1 MKKINVLIQC
11 AGGAAAVGLIK
22 SLRLLSSDI
31 NIVGCDTDKL
41 ASGLYLSDKHYI
53 VQPVTNDNIALRW
66 AEIKNIIKNEKI
78 NFILPCGDHD
88 LLILST
94 YKNALREM
102 GVTTFV
108 SSRQTID
115 ICRDKYD
122 FWKHCI
128 NSPLSSYM
136 PQLID
141 AVFEKPNIGS
151 GSRGVKL
158 IKVKKD
164 CTLWEYLPGMEYTVD
179 VFCDL
184 NSNVISTSV
193 RKRLGVK
200 AGISVK
206 SEIIKHEQIEKISK
220 LMCDNLL
227 IKGPCCI
234 QFKED
239 KNGNPKIIECNPR
252 LGGGTFI
259 TTLAGINP
267 AQIYI
272 DLFKKQPVKL
282 NQQPKPI
289 TVTRYYEEKI
299 INVKG

>member
-22 SLRLLSSDI
+22 SLRLLDEDI
-31 NIVGCDTDKL
+31 NIVSCDSDKL

-53 VQPVTNDNIALRW
+53 VQPITDDNIYLRW
-66 AEIKNIIKNEKI
+66 TEIKKIIEIEKI

-94 YKNALREM
+94 FKDELNDM

-108 SSRQTID
+108 SSRETID
-115 ICRDKYD
+115 ICRDKYN
-122 FWKHCI
+122 FWKYCS
-128 NSPLSSYM
+128 NSFLSPYM
-136 PQLID
+136 PNPVD
-141 AVFEKPNIGS
+141 AVFEKPNVGS
-151 GSRGVKL
+151 GSRGTKL
-158 IKVKKD
+158 IKAKND
-164 CTLWEYLPGMEYTVD
+164 YTLWEYLPGMEYTVD

-184 NSNVISTSV
+184 DSNVISTSI

-206 SEIIKHEQIEKISK
+206 SEIIRHKQIEEISR
-220 LMCDNLL
+220 L
-227 IKGPCCI
+227 ICNSLSINGPCCI

-239 KNGNPKIIECNPR
+239 KNGDPKIIECNPR

-267 AQIYI
+267 AQVYI
-272 DLFKKQPVKL
+272 DLFKGRSIEL
-282 NQQPKPI
+282 NQQPKLI
-289 TVTRYYEEKI
+289 TVTRYFEEI
-299 INVKG
+299 II

>member
-22 SLRLLSSDI
+22 SLRLLDEDI
-31 NIVGCDTDKL
+31 NIVSCDSDKL

-53 VQPVTNDNIALRW
+53 VEPITDDNIYLRFH
-66 AEIKNIIKNEKI
+66 EIKKIIEIEKI

-94 YKNALREM
+94 FKDVLNDM

-108 SSRQTID
+108 SSRETID
-115 ICRDKYD
+115 ICRDKYN
-122 FWKHCI
+122 FWKYCS
-128 NSPLSSYM
+128 NSFLSPYM
-136 PQLID
+136 PKPID
-141 AVFEKPNIGS
+141 AVFEKPNVGS
-151 GSRGVKL
+151 GSRGTKL
-158 IKVKKD
+158 IKAKKD
-164 CTLWEYLPGMEYTVD
+164 YTLWEYLPGMEYTVD
-179 VFCDL
+179 VFCDSD
-184 NSNVISTSV
+184 SNIISTSI

-206 SEIIKHEQIEKISK
+206 SEIIRHKQIEEISR
-220 LMCDNLL
+220 LMCHSLSIN
-227 IKGPCCI
+227 GPCCI

-239 KNGNPKIIECNPR
+239 QNGNPKIIECNPR

-267 AQIYI
+267 AQVYI
-272 DLFKKQPVKL
+272 DLHKKLPVEL
-282 NQQPKPI
+282 NQQPKLI
-289 TVTRYYEEKI
+289 TVTRYFEEI
-299 INVKG
+299 II

>member
-11 AGGAAAVGLIK
+11 AGGAAAVGFIK
-22 SLRLLSSDI
+22 SLRLLDEDI
-31 NIVGCDTDKL
+31 NIVACDSDKL
-41 ASGLYLSDKHYI
+41 ASGLYLSDKYYV
-53 VQPVTNDNIALRW
+53 VQPITDDNLDLRW
-66 AEIKNIIKNEKI
+66 SEIKKIIETEKI

-94 YKNALREM
+94 YKDELHDM

-108 SSRQTID
+108 SSRKTID
-115 ICRDKYD
+115 ICRDKYN
-122 FWKHCI
+122 FWKYCSESFL
-128 NSPLSSYM
+128 SPYM
-136 PQLID
+136 PKPID

-158 IKVKKD
+158 IKAKD
-164 CTLWEYLPGMEYTVD
+164 NNTLWEYLPGMEYTVD
-179 VFCDL
+179 VFC
-184 NSNVISTSV
+184 NSESKIISTSI

-206 SEIIKHEQIEKISK
+206 SEIIRHKQIEEMSE
-220 LMCDNLL
+220 L
-227 IKGPCCI
+227 ICHSLSINGPCCI

-272 DLFKKQPVKL
+272 DLFNERTIEL
-282 NQQPKPI
+282 NQQPKLI
-289 TVTRYYEEKI
+289 TVTRYFEEI
-299 INVKG
+299 II